1 MPRVNQVDKFQPLHH
16 QDHLPFHR
24 LNGVKMPNSSA
35 GDSPRSHQ
43 PAKPVTPTIHS
54 PSTRRSLF
62 EDQQGHDIKP
72 GTTFLSNHIKSPATA
87 PAPQTPPALEKK
99 FFRGGGLAESVQ
111 EVKWNNPHLNP
122 VKRNKHLYNKKSANV
137 FGRGPYAFGHNQE
150 KTKEPSSTS
159 DESKVAEV
167 PTNIFY
173 SSPSPPKPAKSYSAS
188 TSGGL
193 QERDVNSQPSTSYN
207 FSFST
212 TSSSPSKPEDKKIDL
227 VTLDDDDDDKP
238 LVRAESSLPE
248 KLEPHKVGLKNRG
261 NTCYLNSTVQALLG
275 LPMVVT
281 DATNLKHAVMKRNI
295 NTDNTKL
302 VLPFTS
308 LCWSQSQGDVIK
320 TNDMAKEVKQDMEQV
335 KIT

>member
-1 MPRVNQVDKFQPLHH
+1 ML
-16 QDHLPFHR
+16 
-24 LNGVKMPNSSA
+24 SSFI
-35 GDSPRSHQ
+35 S
-43 PAKPVTPTIHS
+43 
-54 PSTRRSLF
+54 
-62 EDQQGHDIKP
+62 
-72 GTTFLSNHIKSPATA
+72 KSS
-87 PAPQTPPALEKK
+87 
-99 FFRGGGLAESVQ
+99 F
-111 EVKWNNPHLNP
+111 
-122 VKRNKHLYNKKSANV
+122 
-137 FGRGPYAFGHNQE
+137 
-150 KTKEPSSTS
+150 
-159 DESKVAEV
+159 
-167 PTNIFY
+167 
-173 SSPSPPKPAKSYSAS
+173 
-188 TSGGL
+188 
-193 QERDVNSQPSTSYN
+193 N

-308 LCWSQSQGDVIK
+308 LYWSQSQGDVIK